1 MMQRKI
7 GRLLVCLCTA
17 AMLVVPGMLPAA
29 ASCEEAVVACETNHD
44 STELEPMSVRRISTT
59 IPLRYDN
66 EGLSDAIY
74 ADLVPDA
81 FEAPAVPM
89 LALTFSEIAT
99 PNRALADS
107 GIGETRI
114 EGTLSLRV
122 ALEGVAGWYPISR
135 WTDSTDVYAA
145 DRADG
150 FPTHIAA
157 GSVTSEG
164 TTWKGQASVDGLPS
178 FEVQWA
184 PGSLPLSEENV
195 RLTEDSDPYLT
206 LTPALEGTTR
216 YRTRYTPKGW
226 VPGFDTFGD
235 RPEDYPEQG
244 LAIENTTIQS
254 SWRKGWVKLNI
265 DPDINRLD
273 ADSPDELP
281 DLAFGEG
288 HTLAD
293 LIDPQQTW
301 PGTFWETDRTLIT
314 QTDNL
319 DDGADGTVPA
329 KGEVPGQ
336 GLVTA
341 FPYQTAVTSFT
352 PYAIVLPQGSS
363 LTLAN
368 LDSAG
373 THNIASARQGADGL
387 PLFQSDFVGLGAAT
401 EVDGVPDLTVGR
413 YLFHCQAHSGMKGTL
428 VIR

>member
-7 GRLLVCLCTA
+7 GRLLAFSCLTSI
-17 AMLVVPGMLPAA
+17 LIVPGMQPAA
-29 ASCEEAVVACETNHD
+29 ASCEEAFVACETNHD
-44 STELEPMSVRRISTT
+44 TTELEPMSIRRISTT

-66 EGLSDAIY
+66 EGLSSAIY
-74 ADLVPDA
+74 TDLVPEG
-81 FEAPAVPM
+81 FEVPPVP
-89 LALTFSEIAT
+89 LLGLTFSEVAT
-99 PNRALADS
+99 PNRSLADA
-107 GIGETRI
+107 GAGATHV
-114 EGTLSLRV
+114 EGTLAVRV
-122 ALEGVAGWYPISR
+122 LLDGVAGWYPISR
-135 WTDSTDVYAA
+135 WTDSTDVYDA
-145 DRADG
+145 DRAIG
-150 FPTHIAA
+150 FPTHMAT
-157 GSVTSEG
+157 GSLTADG
-164 TTWKGQASVDGLPS
+164 TTWRGQAAVGDLPS
-178 FEVQWA
+178 FEVIWA
-184 PGSLPLSEENV
+184 PGNLPLSEDNV

-206 LTPALEGTTR
+206 LSPALEGATR

-235 RPEDYPEQG
+235 RPEDYPEPA

-254 SWRKGWVKLNI
+254 NWRKGWVKLNI

-281 DLAFGEG
+281 DLALGEG

-293 LIDPQQTW
+293 LIDPQGTW
-301 PGTFWETDRTLIT
+301 PGTFWDTDRTLIT

-319 DDGADGTVPA
+319 DDGREGSVPA

-373 THNIASARQGADGL
+373 THNIASARQGADGS
-387 PLFQSDFVGLGAAT
+387 PLFQSDFVPLGGVT
-401 EVDGVPDLTVGR
+401 EVGGVSDLSVGR